1 MAFLNKIKKMEGMWW
16 VMGMKK
22 GTREDAWGFGDLGIS
37 EFGNFGIWEFR
48 NILSNL
54 SFLSIQSI
62 LIILSSQ
69 NLPSLEG
76 QGGGLFLHLLY
87 SLQYLLILA
96 LGLKMYVQTYTSA
109 NKSAYDSWYENVI
122 VAILLIQF
130 VEEPSKP

>member
-1 MAFLNKIKKMEGMWW
+1 M

-22 GTREDAWGFGDLGIS
+22 GIREDAW
-37 EFGNFGIWEFR
+37 
-48 NILSNL
+48 
-54 SFLSIQSI
+54 
-62 LIILSSQ
+62 
-69 NLPSLEG
+69 
-76 QGGGLFLHLLY
+76 GGLFLHLLY
-87 SLQYLLILA
+87 SLQYLLVLA